1 MSPLRRIVMS
11 KYNHVFTP
19 FRIGKLE
26 VKNRIQVPPM
36 LSCMATPDG
45 FVTREMIEFYQSF
58 ARGGAGIVT
67 IGDSAVDFDYAQAH
81 FGQLNLG
88 DDRGISGLSTLAE
101 AVQKYGAKISIEL
114 DHSGRFS
121 SPRVLNG
128 RNPIGPSPVPAKAEE
143 MLAMMEG
150 RKPTP
155 VTEMDQD
162 MIDEVIDHFAMAAF
176 RCMKA
181 GFEMVM
187 VHGGHGQ
194 LLSQFVSP
202 CANKRTDNYGG
213 SLENRARFVIELL
226 TAIRSQVGDRLSLEY
241 RVSADEFVPGG
252 MDEAETINFLKLI
265 RDKIDLIN
273 VSVGGMI
280 AEPRYITHMAQPY
293 LFPHAYNANRA
304 EKIKKAVNLPV
315 TCVGSIIS
323 LEMADR
329 IIDEGK
335 ADIVA
340 MGRAQVADPELVNK
354 TYRGEADDIR
364 PCLRCNVCGEK
375 PKDSFPVRCAVNP
388 VTGREMEYRYLSPPE
403 KKKKIVIIGGGPA
416 GMEAAITA
424 SSRGHEVIL
433 FEEKKELGGAL
444 RIAASPSFKVDMK
457 RFLEWMIRKTR
468 NSNVD
473 LKLSIKAT
481 TDSIREF
488 KPDVLIM
495 AIGGE
500 PIVPD
505 ITGIKNPNV
514 VWAGDVDT
522 GKVVTGDAIVVAGA
536 GLTGC
541 ETALLLSQQ
550 GKKVTIIDMIPEV
563 EIAKDASLVSRIT
576 LMEQLQENGVQF
588 RNEVT
593 LDEITDKGIIVRDK
607 NGNRNEIETD
617 TVVLSLGVKPLR
629 ETAEKFRGLARE
641 FHVIGDC
648 SRPRNL
654 MSAVHDAFNITAEM

>member
-1 MSPLRRIVMS
+1 MNPLGRIEMP
-11 KYNHVFTP
+11 KYNHVFSP

-26 VKNRIQVPPM
+26 VKNRIQAPPM
-36 LSCMATPDG
+36 LACTASPDG
-45 FVTREMIEFYQSF
+45 FVTREFIEFYQSF

-88 DDRGISGLSTLAE
+88 DDRGIGGLSNLVE
-101 AVQKYGAKISIEL
+101 AVQKYGAKISVEL
-114 DHSGRFS
+114 DHSGRLS
-121 SPRVLNG
+121 SPRFLNG
-128 RNPIGPSPVPAKAEE
+128 KNPIGPSPIPAKAEE
-143 MLAMMEG
+143 MMALMEG
-150 RKPTP
+150 RKPNP
-155 VTEMDQD
+155 VTEMNQD
-162 MIDEVIDHFAMAAF
+162 MINEVIDHFAMAAF
-176 RCMKA
+176 RCMRA

-194 LLSQFVSP
+194 LLSQFISP
-202 CANKRTDNYGG
+202 YSNKRTDNYGG

-226 TAIRSQVGDRLSLEY
+226 TAIRNKVGDKLAIEF

-252 MDEAETINFLKLI
+252 MNEEDTINFLKLI

-280 AEPRYITHMAQPY
+280 AEPRYVTYMAQPY
-293 LFPHAYNANRA
+293 LFPHAYNVYRA
-304 EKIKKAVNLPV
+304 EKIRKAVNVPV
-315 TCVGSIIS
+315 ACVGSIIS

-329 IIDEGK
+329 IIEEGK

-340 MGRAQVADPELVNK
+340 MGRAQVADPDLVNK
-354 TYRGEADDIR
+354 TYMGEVDDIR

-375 PKDSFPVRCAVNP
+375 PKDSLPVRCAVNP
-388 VTGREMEYRYLSPPE
+388 VIGREMEYRCIRPSE
-403 KKKKIVIIGGGPA
+403 KKKKVVILGGGPA

-424 SSRGHEVIL
+424 SSRGHDVIL

-444 RIAASPSFKVDMK
+444 RVAASPSFKVDMK
-457 RFLEWMIRKTR
+457 RFMEWMIRKTR
-468 NSNVD
+468 NSKVD
-473 LKLSIKAT
+473 LRLSTGGT
-481 TDSIREF
+481 TDSIKDI

-505 ITGIKNPNV
+505 IPGIKNPNV

-522 GKVVTGDAIVVAGA
+522 GKVATGDTIVVAGA

-541 ETALLLSQQ
+541 ETALLLSEQ
-550 GKKVTIIDMIPEV
+550 GKKVTIIDMITEAEV
-563 EIAKDASLVSRIT
+563 AKDASFVARIT
-576 LMEQLQENGVQF
+576 LIEQLHEHGVQF
-588 RNEVT
+588 KNEVM
-593 LDEITDKGIIVRDK
+593 LDEITVKGIIVRDK
-607 NGNRNEIETD
+607 MGNRNEIAAD
-617 TVVLSLGVKPLR
+617 TVVLSLGVRPLR
-629 ETAEKFRGLARE
+629 ERAEEFRGLARE

-654 MSAVHDAFNITAEM
+654 MSAIHDAFTITAEM